1 MTETLNEIW
10 TNAENLAK
18 LVANAYVANAEN
30 HQFKTNKAYFMKRL
44 DDLVSARSKSIFI
57 GELTSIVEL
66 IEDKKEIS
74 KIVKYI
80 HNLPVEEVKAGQFRE
95 YPEKSFGYFR
105 VTFNFNLK
113 CEEVEKRIKENVG

>member
-30 HQFKTNKAYFMKRL
+30 HRFKTNKAYFMKRL
-44 DDLVSARSKSIFI
+44 DDLVSAKSKSIFI
-57 GELTSIVEL
+57 GELTGIVEL
-66 IEDKKEIS
+66 FEDKKEIS

-80 HNLPVEEVKAGQFRE
+80 HNLPVEEEKAGQFRK
-95 YPEKSFGYFR
+95 YPENSFGYFR